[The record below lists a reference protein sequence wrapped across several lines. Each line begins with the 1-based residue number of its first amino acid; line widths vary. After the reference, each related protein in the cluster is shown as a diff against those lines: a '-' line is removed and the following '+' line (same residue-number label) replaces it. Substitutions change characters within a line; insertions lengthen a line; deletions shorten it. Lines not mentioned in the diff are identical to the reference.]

1 MKNNLYI
8 PKRLCV
14 GFNERQDTFTGKL
27 AYIIYW
33 DDKNVLRKED
43 SFNSWR
49 KKDIPVLEMN
59 NNPTK
64 GFILNKDIR
73 RDNYHFGSGRSVIR
87 VYHPEGFEFEISCSN
102 LIGIIA
108 NTNNSKGEIL
118 EECVFAWSGKDLI
131 LLPVDSVEYQ
141 ESVRFTE
148 KQANK
153 LSLKDLKK
161 GCIYASKKDDDQLV
175 YIDYIMFNKSMLA
188 FKAYLYM
195 ESFNQL
201 DKNKKQ
207 HVFYNLNKKCF
218 VVLSANHLSHCTS
231 EIVVDNYHKLL
242 HYCTKSFYAHSDD
255 IVEISLTDDLDS
267 EKIVSELENSTGD
280 IIMLLGDKD
289 QKYPYLINKKF
300 IEGKNRT
307 DLMTSLR
314 NKYTNVWYT
323 YSYYMINKKFVSLN
337 TNKEESNENF
347 DRYFK
352 DIEADNQ
359 IMTPVECIDFMK
371 TVCAHFVNFKTNQGE
386 QIFLI

>member
-1 MKNNLYI
+1 MKTNLYI

-14 GFNERQDTFTGKL
+14 GFNERKDTFTGKL

-33 DDKNVLRKED
+33 DDKNVLRKAD

-49 KKDIPVLEMN
+49 KKDIPVFEMN
-59 NNPTK
+59 NMPTK

-141 ESVRFTE
+141 ESLKFTE

-201 DKNKKQ
+201 EKNKKQ

-218 VVLSANHLSHCTS
+218 VVLAANHLSHCTS

-255 IVEISLTDDLDS
+255 IVEISLTDLDS
-267 EKIVSELENSTGD
+267 EQIVSELENSTGD
-280 IIMLLGDKD
+280 IVMLLGNEER
-289 QKYPYLINKKF
+289 KYPYLINMEF
-300 IEGKNRT
+300 IQNKSRN

-314 NKYTNVWYT
+314 NKYTDVWYS
-323 YSYYMINKKFVSLN
+323 YSYYMINQRFMSLN
-337 TNKEESNENF
+337 TNKQETTANY
-347 DRYFK
+347 DQYFK
-352 DIEADNQ
+352 NINNDNQ

-371 TVCAHFVNFKTNQGE
+371 TVGAHFLNFKTNQGE